1 MKIDI
6 TLGTRVSG
14 PNTMLV
20 QNQFTSGKHCR
31 IFSDDA
37 ANLVYIEDLG
47 SLNGTYVNGQ
57 QIVRYMITANDEIIL
72 GGNKGYKTTLGAIL
86 KAYEE
91 QKKKEQSVNVA
102 EKGKCVLPEPETIEC
117 LEMLRKIELDFQ
129 KAELDANDK
138 LSSLTM
144 IRIIPASAIAALTA
158 LAAIFLPGGF
168 MVYVSGVG
176 GAITVFVMLWAW
188 KWTSKKS
195 RKIKEAQI
203 KMKENLHYSYACPG
217 CRHSLVGRPWVV
229 LSQDKVCPYCRK
241 KLS

>member
-57 QIVRYMITANDEIIL
+57 QIVRYMITANDEILL

-86 KAYEE
+86 KAFEE
-91 QKKKEQSVNVA
+91 QKKKEQSENAA
-102 EKGKCVLPEPETIEC
+102 ENGQSVSKEPETIEC
-117 LEMLRKIELDFQ
+117 LEMLRKIESDFQ

-138 LSSLTM
+138 LSSLM
-144 IRIIPASAIAALTA
+144 MMRIIPTSLIGTLTAGAALFVPADLKT
-158 LAAIFLPGGF
+158 
-168 MVYVSGVG
+168 YVSIVG
-176 GAITVFVMLWAW
+176 GIVTILVLLLAL

>member
-1 MKIDI
+1 M
-6 TLGTRVSG
+6 SG

-57 QIVRYMITANDEIIL
+57 QIVRYMITANDEILL

-86 KAYEE
+86 KAYDE
-91 QKKKEQSVNVA
+91 QKKKEQSANVA
-102 EKGKCVLPEPETIEC
+102 EKGQSVSNEPETIEC
-117 LEMLRKIELDFQ
+117 LEMLRKIESDFQ

-144 IRIIPASAIAALTA
+144 IRIIPASAIGALAAG
-158 LAAIFLPGGF
+158 AAIFLPDDYS
-168 MVYVSGVG
+168 VYVSGVCG
-176 GAITVFVMLWAW
+176 TLAVFVMLWAW
-188 KWTSKKS
+188 KWASKKT
-195 RKIKEAQI
+195 RKI
-203 KMKENLHYSYACPG
+203 
-217 CRHSLVGRPWVV
+217 
-229 LSQDKVCPYCRK
+229 
-241 KLS
+241 